1 MIHTVLIYIKFFL
14 NFLRHYNEVC
24 EVHLP
29 VLRFAFWFLHKFHV
43 SALSYKVS
51 ILIPTKLI
59 IIITISAGC
68 LISIRFTRIFF
79 ASKYAAKTYREK
91 VCSLSESHLSGLN
104 HLDCVFEGFLFR
116 HFRAIECYPLEFEVI
131 FAIFL
136 CWWMPWISLFTIKRT
151 KIEISLV
158 NLSKYANGFW
168 II

>member
-1 MIHTVLIYIKFFL
+1 M
-14 NFLRHYNEVC
+14 
-24 EVHLP
+24 
-29 VLRFAFWFLHKFHV
+29 LRFAFWFLHRYHV

-59 IIITISAGC
+59 IISTISAGC
-68 LISIRFTRIFF
+68 LISQRLRFPNIFLVLQ
-79 ASKYAAKTYREK
+79 YAAETYREK

-104 HLDCVFEGFLFR
+104 HLNCVFEGFLFR

-136 CWWMPWISLFTIKRT
+136 CWWMPWISLVVMKRK

-158 NLSKYANGFW
+158 KLFK
-168 II
+168 I